1 MPDPVEARLALAHC
15 DAALEAS
22 CDALIVLQV
31 IDALAINLSDDVSD
45 IRNAVSVAIEST
57 SRAIS
62 ELRRAR
68 TVRRNSITVGFVLA
82 RDERGAGS
90 NSPQE
95 G

>member
-1 MPDPVEARLALAHC
+1 MSDPADARLALAHC

-31 IDALAINLSDDVSD
+31 IDALAINLSDV
-45 IRNAVSVAIEST
+45 RNAVRVAIEAT

-68 TVRRNSITVGFVLA
+68 TVRGNPITVGFVLA
-82 RDERGAGS
+82 GNERGAGS
-90 NSPQE
+90 NSPPE